1 MFHVQVKEMLRHE
14 AMVARRKKEADDK
27 LRTGSTKIAMPEEL
41 PQQANLFTVTT
52 YLLLVLTELCFQ

>member
-27 LRTGSTKIAMPEEL
+27 LRTESTKIAMPEEL
-41 PQQANLFTVTT
+41 PQQVNLFTVTN
-52 YLLLVLTELCFQ
+52 YLL